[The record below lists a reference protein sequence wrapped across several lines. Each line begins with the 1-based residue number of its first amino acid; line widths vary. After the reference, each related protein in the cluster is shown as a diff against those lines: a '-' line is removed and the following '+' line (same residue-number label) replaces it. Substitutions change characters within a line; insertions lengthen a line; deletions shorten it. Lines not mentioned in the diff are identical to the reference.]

1 VTVTVCEIVV
11 ATKAQTYE
19 LLYGGRYLT
28 FYQHQLP
35 HYRVYLFTLIF
46 VGSCFICCADS
57 YIQLLEVLFISC
69 HFLLGIL

>member
-1 VTVTVCEIVV
+1 VTVCEIVV

-35 HYRVYLFTLIF
+35 HY
-46 VGSCFICCADS
+46 
-57 YIQLLEVLFISC
+57 
-69 HFLLGIL
+69 